1 MLERM
6 LAALLFAALVAGGPA
21 LPPPAPTAVSVIPD
35 EPGAFMLPEAPTYQ
49 AVAADLDDDGANEV
63 VRLVSG
69 ERASILAEAWRED
82 VDGWA
87 LAGTAVE
94 VVPGRPTGAQGA
106 ITYLG
111 TPARLVVRDADGRQR
126 VTLVRQPRFEES
138 DLQVD
143 CCLLLDDLVLQ
154 DGSLGMTS
162 VAGASDAAGA
172 VAAIDFDGDGTD
184 ELLVTRSLPPLGDI
198 SFPIEARVYRWN
210 GAAFDRPTITELPV
224 GSGDT
229 PFVLGD
235 SDGLPGEEAA
245 IIPSVGAVSVHR
257 LSLIEGD
264 GLRVENSGL
273 FATDAMAVPLDSGRG
288 IAIVA
293 GPREMT
299 VHAWPSDAVPGQPV
313 ASRFI
318 EDAVLLGMVVLR
330 GEPRL
335 LVAQPAPDRLHLPG
349 LPSLMPLSFTV
360 TRSPAAAALESALVQ
375 PFVGALPGGGRD
387 GEAAVVYGGHLVPS
401 EATADIGFLPVGIG
415 PFATLAGAQPV
426 GLVGRDRGWLAIL
439 HGLLG
444 PGEPIDPAGGRLD
457 PPLLLPGAGVSLAP
471 LELAREW
478 EWTDGALEPSVTG
491 ASALDRR
498 GTLGVSDLGFIAR
511 VEAPA
516 GSRVYLGGADP
527 SVVTA
532 VRIVPVSGSID
543 VGVVPPPEAVGSG
556 RMRLSL
562 AVTTPSGHGYL
573 ASWDARLLAGPPIL
587 TATAAT
593 RFGSSVLVEGQ
604 TAPYADAVVAGREV
618 EVDATGAFRAEV
630 DIPPWP
636 TDVEVTATDPLGN
649 RARLRLSAV
658 GVFDYRTLPWV
669 PISVFLVAVAAI
681 VLFLRVPRSK
691 PVPRLA
697 DDAILEEMEPD

>member
-1 MLERM
+1 MLEAM

-21 LPPPAPTAVSVIPD
+21 LPPPAPTAVPAIPD

-49 AVAADLDDDGANEV
+49 AVAADLDGDGANEV
-63 VRLVSG
+63 VRLVRG
-69 ERASILAEAWRED
+69 ERASTLAEVWRED
-82 VDGWA
+82 VTGWA
-87 LAGTAVE
+87 LAGSAVE

-106 ITYLG
+106 VTYAG
-111 TPARLVVRDADGRQR
+111 TPARLIVRDADGRQR

-143 CCLLLDDLVLQ
+143 CCLLLDDLLLR

-162 VAGASDAAGA
+162 VAGASDAVGA
-172 VAAIDFDGDGTD
+172 VSALDFDGDGTD

-198 SFPIEARVYRWN
+198 SYPTEARVYRWN
-210 GAAFDRPTITELPV
+210 GSAFDPPTVTELPI
-224 GSGDT
+224 GSGDS

-235 SDGLPGEEAA
+235 SDGLPGVEAA
-245 IIPSVGAVSVHR
+245 IIPSVGAGSLHR
-257 LSLIEGD
+257 LSLVDGD
-264 GLRVENSGL
+264 VLLVEDSGL
-273 FATDAMAVPLDSGRG
+273 FATDAMAAPVDAGRG

-293 GPREMT
+293 SSTEVRVHGWPPGHQPGP
-299 VHAWPSDAVPGQPV
+299 P
-313 ASRFI
+313 ASAFI
-318 EDAVLLGMVVLR
+318 EDAALLGAVVLR

-335 LVAQPAPDRLHLPG
+335 LVGQPARHTLHLPG
-349 LPSLMPLSFTV
+349 LPRLDPLSFTV
-360 TRSPAAAALESALVQ
+360 TRSPAAAALESAMVQ
-375 PFVGALPGGGRD
+375 PFVGVLPGGGGD

-401 EATADIGFLPVGIG
+401 EATRDIGFLPVGIG

-426 GLVGRDRGWLAIL
+426 GLVGRDRAWLAIL

-457 PPLLLPGAGVSLAP
+457 PPVLLPGAGVSLTP

-478 EWTDGALEPSVTG
+478 EWTDGTFEPSVSG
-491 ASALDRR
+491 ASAIDRG
-498 GTLGVSDLGFIAR
+498 GTLGVSDRGFTAS
-511 VEAPA
+511 VEAPP

-527 SVVTA
+527 SVATA
-532 VRIVPVSGSID
+532 VRIVPESGSLD
-543 VGVVPPPEAVGSG
+543 VGVVPPPEATGNG

-562 AVTTPSGHGYL
+562 AVATPSGHAYL
-573 ASWDARLLAGPPIL
+573 ANWDARLLTGPPSL
-587 TATAAT
+587 TASAAT
-593 RFGSSVLVEGQ
+593 AFASSVVVEGQ
-604 TAPYADAVVAGREV
+604 TAPYAEAVVDGHEV

-649 RARLRLSAV
+649 RARLTLSAV

-669 PISVFLVAVAAI
+669 PISVVLVAVAAV
-681 VLFLRVPRSK
+681 VLFLRVPRTK
-691 PVPRLA
+691 AIPRVA
-697 DDAILEEMEPD
+697 DDAVLEEMEPD